1 VPDGTN
7 PDLLCFKSGHQLRL
21 WPTGVVERAGSSPS
35 NSADSETTCYG
46 TIRLVIETRDVSS
59 LQRIEHMGSSQ
70 FLPFYERLS
79 GRFLDNIFGRAFISG
94 LLGLAFLVV
103 QNASIGN
110 KIFDDWSW
118 FLGVLISAMTLFL
131 YIATYTLHVLLSRM
145 GIYSPHDGLKD
156 TLSDRNFILA
166 GSLFGTLNCVLG
178 YSFGLPYPNGPAII
192 SILFG
197 YFLVGF
203 VGGMAVLGIYGV
215 FVAISAFSR
224 APKPALDFASP
235 DNCGGT
241 RFIGDALVIFSSV
254 TLIAG
259 VMISIYILK
268 TNWSGDPT
276 RGIVALKYFWIVFP
290 YVMSLIILI
299 TPAIP
304 LHIELR
310 RYKLEE
316 EDRFKSRLAAIRQ
329 SLEDDQ
335 LGVSGRKE
343 LRDDHEFRQN
353 ARRELHKM
361 QSWPY
366 GVGASSRYIIVLIA
380 NLIGTFNT
388 YFGWVKL
395 LMILTGR

>member
-1 VPDGTN
+1 
-7 PDLLCFKSGHQLRL
+7 
-21 WPTGVVERAGSSPS
+21 
-35 NSADSETTCYG
+35 
-46 TIRLVIETRDVSS
+46 
-59 LQRIEHMGSSQ
+59 MGSLQ

-79 GRFLDNIFGRAFISG
+79 ARFLGNIFGQAFISV
-94 LLGLAFLVV
+94 LLGFAFLVV
-103 QNASIGN
+103 QYASIGN

-118 FLGVLISAMTLFL
+118 FLGVLIAAMMLLL
-131 YIATYTLHVLLSRM
+131 YIATSTLHALLSKM
-145 GIYSPHDGLKD
+145 AIYSAHDNRAYRIGLKE
-156 TLSDRNFILA
+156 TLSDRNFVLA
-166 GSLFGTLNCVLG
+166 GSIFGTLNCVLG
-178 YSFGLPYPNGPAII
+178 YSFGLPYSNAPAII

-203 VGGMAVLGIYGV
+203 VGGMAILGIYGV
-215 FVAISAFSR
+215 YVAISAFSR
-224 APKPALDFASP
+224 EPKLPLDLTSP

-268 TNWSGDPT
+268 TDWSGDHT
-276 RGIVALKYFWIVFP
+276 RWIVALKYFWIVFP

-304 LHIELR
+304 LHLELR

-329 SLEDDQ
+329 SLEDSQ
-335 LGVSGRKE
+335 LDASNRKE

-353 ARRELHKM
+353 VRRELHKM

-388 YFGWVKL
+388 YVGWVRL
-395 LMILTGR
+395 LTILTGR